1 MIFYGFCSNFSLNF
15 VQKKL
20 NETAAQGYNMR
31 INHVFFDLDGTLT
44 DSAEGIL
51 NSVVHALDYF
61 NLQLPQ
67 EELISFIGP
76 PLKDSF
82 APLFNNDQKMVETAI
97 AKYRE
102 YFSHRG
108 IFENR
113 LYPGVTHMLQ
123 ACSNAGLV
131 LCLATS
137 KPEPFALRI
146 LEYFKI
152 RHFFQ
157 VAAGA
162 ELYGAR
168 SDKTA
173 VLYYAHALA
182 GHPQQAACLMVGDRK
197 HDVEGAHAVG
207 MPCCGVLYGY
217 GSQEELIAAG
227 VESMCATVEELQ
239 EFLLQP

>member
-1 MIFYGFCSNFSLNF
+1 
-15 VQKKL
+15 
-20 NETAAQGYNMR
+20 MR

-51 NSVVHALDYF
+51 NSVVHALAYF
-61 NLQLPQ
+61 NLQLPR
-67 EELISFIGP
+67 EALISFIGP

-82 APLFNNDQKMVETAI
+82 APLLNNDQKMVETAI

-102 YFSHRG
+102 YFSRRG

-113 LYPGVTHMLQ
+113 LYPGVAHMLQ
-123 ACSNAGLV
+123 ACSNTGLV

-146 LEYFKI
+146 LEYFNI
-152 RHFFQ
+152 RHLFS

-162 ELYGAR
+162 ELHGLR
-168 SDKTA
+168 SDKAA
-173 VLYYAHALA
+173 VLRYAHALA
-182 GHPQQAACLMVGDRK
+182 GYPQQSACLMIGDRK

-207 MPCCGVLYGY
+207 MACCGVLYGY
-217 GSQEELIAAG
+217 GSQEELTEAG
-227 VESMCATVEELQ
+227 AESICATVEELQ
-239 EFLLQP
+239 EFLLQS